1 MSHSTST
8 GILQSLS
15 LVLVGRIS
23 LQARQMKFFILFR
36 QRRCQTSFH
45 NDIILVLMLKHS
57 PTSNL
62 VSCLWLIRYALQ
74 IEKTPLAVAD
84 RTFWSTGDVEL
95 KGIAKMDST
104 SWGRKKELIILVF
117 HTALSLSIRA
127 ETFSLYNRGFMR
139 VVIF

>member
-23 LQARQMKFFILFR
+23 LQACQMKFFILFR
-36 QRRCQTSFH
+36 QRSCQTNFH

-117 HTALSLSIRA
+117 HTALSLSIRV
-127 ETFSLYNRGFMR
+127 ETFSLYNRGFMG
-139 VVIF
+139 VVIL